1 MKKEKPFDKWTE
13 EEIQIV
19 FGLEKIE
26 NPPSLNDWLSTQ
38 YILPDY
44 KQIVIEGLCFR
55 LQKNYAYWTQNE
67 LIIYFIAPFL
77 SLVDYWGYYYHTFNQ
92 VFIQHRVEGINMHGQ
107 IATLLSHK
115 NKQIGVN
122 HFFILHYQTIVK
134 KKYDGLGQILAAML
148 TAQTINKHNYA
159 LLGCFV
165 VGNNWQF
172 VVLLDNKYAVSPVY
186 IATNPE
192 DLLCIYAALDGV
204 KLYVKQQMSLI
215 FKQNSHKKKK

>member
-13 EEIQIV
+13 EEVQIV

-26 NPPSLNDWLSTQ
+26 NLPFLNDWLSTQ

-77 SLVDYWGYYYHTFNQ
+77 SLVDYWGYYYQTFNQ
-92 VFIQHRVEGINMHGQ
+92 VFIQHKVQGINMHGQ
-107 IATLLSHK
+107 VATLLSYK
-115 NKQIGVN
+115 NKQIGLRY
-122 HFFILHYQTIVK
+122 FFILHYASIVK
-134 KKYDGLGQILAAML
+134 KNHDGLGQILAAML
-148 TAQTINKHNYA
+148 TAQAINKHNYA

-172 VVLLDNKYAVSPVY
+172 VVLLGNKYAVSPVY

-192 DLLCIYAALDGV
+192 ELLCIYAALDAV
-204 KLYVKQQMSLI
+204 KLRAKQQMSLVFEEI
-215 FKQNSHKKKK
+215 NPKKKK